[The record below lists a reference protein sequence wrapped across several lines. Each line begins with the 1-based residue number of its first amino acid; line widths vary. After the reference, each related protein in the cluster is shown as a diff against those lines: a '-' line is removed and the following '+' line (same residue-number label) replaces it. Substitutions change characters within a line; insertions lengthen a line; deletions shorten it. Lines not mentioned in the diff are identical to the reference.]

1 MPPEDPTIAPVLPP
15 VDSDGDK
22 LSDQLEL
29 LIGTNLLDADTDD
42 DGLTDGYEYFS
53 HRGLDP
59 KVADS
64 DGDLADDGF
73 ELEQGTEPN
82 NKDTDGDNIWD
93 GNDLMP
99 LDKTNTF
106 GNTPMTPE
114 VTTPEVLDGPIT
126 SPSQVQDV
134 EGPITSPSQIDPS
147 PVEAPTI
154 EPPLTHPNG
163 LEPIDPY
170 ADSAYD
176 ENTYRDEAVDTYDDA
191 PADEMVLE

>member
-1 MPPEDPTIAPVLPP
+1 MPPEDPMITEPP
-15 VDSDGDK
+15 PIDSDGDK

-29 LIGTNLLDADTDD
+29 LVGTNLLDADTDD

-64 DGDLADDGF
+64 DGDLSDDGF

-82 NKDTDGDNIWD
+82 NNDTDGDNIWD
-93 GNDLMP
+93 GNDLFP
-99 LDKTNTF
+99 LDETNTF
-106 GNTPMTPE
+106 GNPQPA
-114 VTTPEVLDGPIT
+114 TTTVDEGPIT
-126 SPSQVQDV
+126 SPSQVDAV
-134 EGPITSPSQIDPS
+134 EEGPITSPSQVDIPE
-147 PVEAPTI
+147 PQAPL
-154 EPPLTHPNG
+154 PHPNG

-176 ENTYRDEAVDTYDDA
+176 ENIYRDEVAEPYDEAPVDD
-191 PADEMVLE
+191 MVLE

>member
-1 MPPEDPTIAPVLPP
+1 MPPEDPTLTTDIPQ

-22 LSDQLEL
+22 LPDQLEL

-64 DGDLADDGF
+64 DGDLSDDGF

-82 NKDTDGDNIWD
+82 NRDTDGDNIWD
-93 GNDLMP
+93 GNDLFP
-99 LDKTNTF
+99 LDDTNTF

-114 VTTPEVLDGPIT
+114 VSDGPIT
-126 SPSQVQDV
+126 RPSQVQDV
-134 EGPITSPSQIDPS
+134 EGPITSPSQVDIP
-147 PVEAPTI
+147 
-154 EPPLTHPNG
+154 EPQALPHPNG

-170 ADSAYD
+170 ADANYD
-176 ENTYRDEAVDTYDDA
+176 ENVYRDEVAEPYDEA
-191 PADEMVLE
+191 PVDEMALE